1 MIKMVV
7 TDLDD
12 TLLRTDKSISKYT
25 IDIINRVRKH
35 GMKFIFATARG
46 GSAKALVSYELFD
59 GNILLNGAKA
69 YVNNRLI
76 YDRTISKNIF
86 MPFLQEL
93 SDRNLRVAAEIEGI
107 HYANFNVKEKWSFID
122 DFIVTNY
129 LNVSG
134 SADKLYVVIENPN
147 QIDIITPILPKEL
160 YLNLSRDNLAMIMH
174 REATKFNGVLE
185 VAKEFNISKS
195 EIIAFGDDINDKE
208 MLLNVGLGVAMRNSI
223 DEIKMIA
230 DYICDTN
237 DNDGVAKWLDENITK
252 MKYTYIQVE
261 E

>member
-1 MIKMVV
+1 MTKMVV

-25 IDIINRVRKH
+25 TDIINRVRNQGIKI
-35 GMKFIFATARG
+35 IFATGRG
-46 GSAKALVSYELFD
+46 ASTKSLIPYELFD
-59 GNILLNGAKA
+59 GYVLMNGTKA

-76 YDRTISKNIF
+76 YDITISADIF
-86 MPFLQEL
+86 IPFLREL
-93 SDRNLRVAAEIEGI
+93 SNKNLRFAAEIEGI
-107 HYANFNVKEKWSFID
+107 HYANFNVKEKWSYID
-122 DFIVTNY
+122 NFIVTDY
-129 LNVSG
+129 LNISG
-134 SADKLYVVIENPN
+134 SADKLYVLIENPN

-237 DNDGVAKWLDENITK
+237 DNDGVAKWLDENIIK
-252 MKYTYIQVE
+252 MKYTYIHVE